1 MPVVRCRLTHPSQAR
16 VTADSDSPPGG
27 RAPAPGEGERR
38 GPPAAVGQR
47 SSAVS
52 LTQLVL
58 QALLQLQL

>member
-1 MPVVRCRLTHPSQAR
+1 MSQAR

>member
-1 MPVVRCRLTHPSQAR
+1 MSQAR

-38 GPPAAVGQR
+38 GPPVGQR

-52 LTQLVL
+52 LPQLVL